1 MASHSYPGLVQMVPL
16 RDENPTKIP
25 PYLTYSLIVL
35 NSAIFLYQLTLPAD
49 ERLAFIQAWAIIPKH
64 LTTVLSG
71 AAFSFQPLLTLV
83 TSQFLHAGP
92 LHLGGN
98 MLFLWIFGNNIE
110 ERLGRLKFLLF
121 YLACGALAGLTQ
133 WLFSPAFST
142 TPSLGASG
150 AIAGVMG
157 AYILRYPRA
166 IVQTLIPLGLLIPI
180 LIPLGFFF
188 RFNPFPVVPIPA
200 FYFLGIWFLE
210 QAISGFEVP
219 MGAEGGIAYWAHA
232 GGFVIGLVL
241 DVLFDRGKKESDSP
255 A

>member
-1 MASHSYPGLVQMVPL
+1 MVPL
-16 RDENPTKIP
+16 RDENPVRRTS
-25 PYLTYSLIVL
+25 YVTYGLIALNVL
-35 NSAIFLYQLTLPAD
+35 IFLYQILLSPDA
-49 ERLAFIQAWAIIPKH
+49 RAAFIQDWAIIPQN
-64 LTTVLSG
+64 LTPVLRG
-71 AAFSFQPLLTLV
+71 EVFALQPLLTLV
-83 TSQFLHAGP
+83 TSQFLHGGP

-110 ERLGRLKFLLF
+110 DRLGRFKFIFF
-121 YLACGALAGLTQ
+121 YLTCGILAGLTQ
-133 WLFSPAFST
+133 WLFTPALST

-166 IVQTLIPLGLLIPI
+166 IVQTLIPLGLVLPF

-200 FYFLGIWFLE
+200 VYFLGLWFLE

-219 MGAEGGIAYWAHA
+219 IGPDGGIAYWAHS

-241 DVLFDRGKKESDSP
+241 DILLEKISRGSG
-255 A
+255 ARL

>member
-1 MASHSYPGLVQMVPL
+1 MVPL
-16 RDENPTKIP
+16 RDENPVRRTAYI
-25 PYLTYSLIVL
+25 TYGLIIL
-35 NSAIFLYQLTLPAD
+35 NILIFLYQILLPAD
-49 ERLAFIQAWAIIPKH
+49 DRAAFIQDWAIIPKH
-64 LTTVLSG
+64 LTAVLSG
-71 AAFSFQPLLTLV
+71 QEFAFQPLLTLL

-110 ERLGRLKFLLF
+110 DRLGRAKFIFF
-121 YLACGALAGLTQ
+121 YLTCGVLAGLTQ
-133 WLFSPAFST
+133 WFFSPALAL

-166 IVQTLIPLGLLIPI
+166 IVQTLVPLGFVLPI

-188 RFNPFPVVPIPA
+188 RFNPFPIVPIPA
-200 FYFLGIWFLE
+200 IYFLGLWFLE

-219 MGAEGGIAYWAHA
+219 MGTEGGIAYWAHA
-232 GGFVIGLVL
+232 GGFVIGLAL
-241 DVLFDRGKKESDSP
+241 DVLLEKASGKNGTIP
-255 A
+255 